1 MKLNEVTEVSTDTL
15 IRNTIGK
22 MLTAKVMVSVLNRI
36 YKANFKMGH
45 TTPYVRAFNQ
55 AMESVDPVNGLDQ
68 AKQIWHKLYLEL
80 SHTNKRTPPDE

>member
-1 MKLNEVTEVSTDTL
+1 MRLNEVAVSTDTL

-22 MLTAKVMVSVLNRI
+22 MLTARVMVSVLNRI
-36 YKANFKMGH
+36 YKANFKLDD

-55 AMESVDPVNGLDQ
+55 AMESVDPRDGLKQ

-80 SHTNKRTPPDE
+80 SHANKRTLPD

>member
-15 IRNTIGK
+15 IRNSIGRL
-22 MLTAKVMVSVLNRI
+22 LTSKAMVSILNRI
-36 YKANFKMGH
+36 YKTTFEQSH

-55 AMESVDPVNGLDQ
+55 AMKSVDPLNGLDQ
-68 AKQIWHKLYLEL
+68 AKQLWHKLYLEL